1 MSDKVTTL
9 LVLKKI
15 ISKFRDDRDWGKFHD
30 PKNLAEAISIEAAEL
45 QELFLWRDSKDVV
58 KKIKKVLINKIVNM
72 IKPWEKINED
82 VIKVGFRSLAKR
94 IFKLPDGREEEFA
107 DIMIFAINFANAVKI
122 DVSKVVKEKIDKNN
136 KKYPV
141 EKAKGRAD
149 KYNKL

>member
-58 KKIKKVLINKIVNM
+58 KKIKSDSV
-72 IKPWEKINED
+72 
-82 VIKVGFRSLAKR
+82 FRKEV
-94 IFKLPDGREEEFA
+94 EEEFA